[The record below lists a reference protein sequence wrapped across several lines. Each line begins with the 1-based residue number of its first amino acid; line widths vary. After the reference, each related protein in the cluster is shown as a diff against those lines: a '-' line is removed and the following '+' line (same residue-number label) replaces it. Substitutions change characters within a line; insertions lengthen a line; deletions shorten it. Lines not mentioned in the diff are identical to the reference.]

1 MYILNNCI
9 VCVRRFN
16 KFFIPRGSYSYQKI
30 LSNFF
35 SDSINT
41 DSSDR
46 FRHLNV
52 SDIQKSEIEN
62 EFSTL
67 HSNTSKN
74 KSVKNDINCSLDDY
88 SFENVESALMQFVPE
103 YISSADENKSTFMT
117 PGQAFFLENKE
128 KLMETVKR
136 RYYEEKDKAKYQQKY
151 DDEQDETFSSLLE
164 YDFNEESFGSYGEE
178 FIPPRNKQHLWDY
191 NSTSVCLHKE
201 PIELTKGV
209 MPNINQIVDILQREQ
224 IIDISVMDMDKYER
238 RDQGLYVIL
247 GTGTTSAH
255 CRRVGRMLYNIII
268 DLEIPFVSKVSYC
281 CNSRSDEWIISHL
294 GPLSVHL
301 MIKKTRDKYSL
312 DEVWSEHFL
321 TKRDISQELLAD

>member
-1 MYILNNCI
+1 MYILNNSL
-9 VCVRRFN
+9 VCVKSIC
-16 KFFIPRGSYSYQKI
+16 KFFIPRGTYSRKALCKFI
-30 LSNFF
+30 
-35 SDSINT
+35 SDSINI
-41 DSSDR
+41 DVSDR
-46 FRHLNV
+46 FRNLNA
-52 SDIQKSEIEN
+52 SEFQKSEN
-62 EFSTL
+62 EGECLVPDT
-67 HSNTSKN
+67 NTSK
-74 KSVKNDINCSLDDY
+74 KTVKNDINCSLEDY

-103 YISSADENKSTFMT
+103 YISSADEDKTTFMT

-136 RYYEEKDKAKYQQKY
+136 RYYEEKNKAKYQEKY
-151 DDEQDETFSSLLE
+151 DDEHDETFSSLLE
-164 YDFNEESFGSYGEE
+164 YDFNEESFGSYGDE
-178 FIPPRNKQHLWDY
+178 FIPPRNKQQLWDY

-224 IIDISVMDMDKYER
+224 IFNVSVMDLDKYER

-281 CNSRSDEWIISHL
+281 FNSRNDEWIISHL

-301 MIKKTRDKYSL
+301 MIKETRDKYSL

-321 TKRDISQELLAD
+321 TKKDISQELLMD